1 MAVRLLVAL
10 FFAAYLVE
18 QSPHLVHHLFERGD
32 VQADCTF
39 LSTADRDHAVLTDTM
54 PAVAPLAGMLLPMRP
69 PPAWPP
75 CHDARVPGARAP
87 PEIA

>member
-18 QSPHLVHHLFERGD
+18 QSPHLVHHLFERDD

-39 LSTADRDHAVLTDTM
+39 HATADRDHAVLADTM
-54 PAVAPLAGMLLPMRP
+54 PELAPVVGMLLPTHP
-69 PPAWPP
+69 PQTWLP

-87 PEIA
+87 PAIA